1 MYRNKRIIFSIL
13 IALALPA
20 ALAAGTLTGIVTD
33 PDGKA
38 VPDARVSLLR
48 SLVVVGERQ
57 TDAEGAYRFEDLD
70 DGRYRL
76 TAEAPGLAAAPV
88 EAAVAGDATETRN
101 LRLRLSAMTTQ
112 VVVSSSL
119 GGALL
124 PQVGSSVSLVTGGDL
139 EDRAAQNAYES
150 LRGIPGVEVN
160 QTGRRGGV
168 TGVFIRGGESKYN
181 SVMVDGVPMNDF
193 GGGMDMASLPAD
205 GIERVEITRGP
216 QSALYGANAVTGVIN
231 IVSRRGEGAPE
242 FTALAEGGSYSTR
255 RFATGGSGLSRGFS
269 WAYNLSRLD
278 SDGVVANDRYRNQSA
293 FLNLGYRQ
301 GGRRQLEFSFFGNA
315 NDAGAP
321 GAYGSDPGGTNPD
334 HVVDTVSRGKQNLFG
349 YRLGYTEQLSSR
361 VRQVTGVSL
370 TTNDLYYISTWGDY
384 GAENLR
390 GLFNTRTE
398 IALTDKAS
406 LAAGFEFNREQTKH
420 SYITDDQFAPFL
432 LPRTSLAYFAE
443 GRWSPTARL
452 HLIGGLR
459 IDHLRTSRI
468 PSDGWTRPVIPAS
481 TVVQANPRISAAYI
495 AREEGGDGAFG
506 STRVHG
512 SFGTGIRPPDGFE
525 LAFTDNP
532 ELKPERNI
540 SFDAGVEQTLFDSRA
555 IVDVTYFLNRFRDQI
570 VTLGGSLANLSEYTS
585 DNLKNSR
592 AQGLE
597 FTLRLRPVQS
607 LELTGAYTF
616 LDTDVLALDGSSE
629 ANAPYTVGQPLL
641 RRPRHSGSYGV
652 TWNHR
657 RLTLNTTAYIR
668 GETLDVEPA
677 FGQPFFANP
686 GYVRADAGFAY
697 RLFGGV
703 EIYGRL
709 NNLLN
714 RKYEE
719 NLGYPALRL
728 HFMAGMK
735 FRIPSE

>member
-334 HVVDTVSRGKQNLFG
+334 HVVDTVSRGKKVLFVG
-349 YRLGYTEQLSSR
+349 CKRQAQDAVREDI
-361 VRQVTGVSL
+361 VRQRRIRL
-370 TTNDLYYISTWGDY
+370 P
-384 GAENLR
+384 
-390 GLFNTRTE
+390 
-398 IALTDKAS
+398 
-406 LAAGFEFNREQTKH
+406 AAGVLVGV
-420 SYITDDQFAPFL
+420 TDA
-432 LPRTSLAYFAE
+432 
-443 GRWSPTARL
+443 
-452 HLIGGLR
+452 
-459 IDHLRTSRI
+459 
-468 PSDGWTRPVIPAS
+468 PVIL
-481 TVVQANPRISAAYI
+481 
-495 AREEGGDGAFG
+495 D
-506 STRVHG
+506 
-512 SFGTGIRPPDGFE
+512 PP
-525 LAFTDNP
+525 
-532 ELKPERNI
+532 
-540 SFDAGVEQTLFDSRA
+540 Q
-555 IVDVTYFLNRFRDQI
+555 
-570 VTLGGSLANLSEYTS
+570 
-585 DNLKNSR
+585 
-592 AQGLE
+592 
-597 FTLRLRPVQS
+597 PVP
-607 LELTGAYTF
+607 G
-616 LDTDVLALDGSSE
+616 
-629 ANAPYTVGQPLL
+629 
-641 RRPRHSGSYGV
+641 
-652 TWNHR
+652 
-657 RLTLNTTAYIR
+657 
-668 GETLDVEPA
+668 EPA
-677 FGQPFFANP
+677 AQVQVAALEVVLERQRP
-686 GYVRADAGFAY
+686 
-697 RLFGGV
+697 GGV
-703 EIYGRL
+703 PGWV
-709 NNLLN
+709 
-714 RKYEE
+714 
-719 NLGYPALRL
+719 P
-728 HFMAGMK
+728 
-735 FRIPSE
+735 